1 MNGKKGL
8 AAAFTALFLLLCLL
22 PSAGMLLWGASDPV
36 ANEIPAA
43 APSLRERDGSVNGQF
58 LEDFADCMNGR
69 FAFRPEYITA
79 WAKLNAALLGTSTA
93 EDVLLGSD
101 GWLYYAP
108 TLDDYTGSA
117 LMTER
122 EIWCAG
128 RTLYLLQEYVQ
139 SRDGTFLFT
148 IAPNK
153 NSLYPEHMPQRTPL
167 SAQRNAGELAE
178 VLEEMGVTY
187 LDLFSLLGGQ
197 EETLYFRG
205 DSHWNGRGAAL
216 AADSILEALGRPSPG
231 FYNGPFRGEQTHR
244 GDLYE
249 MLYPAG
255 DELETDYLY
264 APGLQFEYTSSST
277 DPDSITL
284 ATESPDG
291 EGGLLLYRDS
301 FGRNLY
307 PYLAD
312 QFAQAV
318 FSRKNDYSPV
328 SMEPG
333 DCVVVELVERNLRY
347 LNQYSPTMPAP
358 ERPAETAAGAR
369 EGNGEVEVTV
379 SSCALEGYVLVT
391 GIFRGLLPQSDSSVY
406 VLSGGTLYEA
416 FPTPDGFSLCLP
428 GTADSFAATAVF
440 FTAEGNLVQLS
451 AVQ

>member
-1 MNGKKGL
+1 MNGKK
-8 AAAFTALFLLLCLL
+8 AFTAVFTALFFLLCLL
-22 PSAGMLLWGASDPV
+22 PTGGLLLWGESDPV
-36 ANEIPAA
+36 ANELPVSAPA
-43 APSLRERDGSVNGQF
+43 LRSWDGSLNGDF
-58 LEDFADCMNGR
+58 LEDLSRYLSGR
-69 FAFRPEYITA
+69 FALRPEYITA
-79 WAKLNAALLGTSTA
+79 WAKLNAALFGTSTS

-108 TLDDYTGSA
+108 TLEDYTGSA
-117 LMTER
+117 LMTQR

-139 SRDGTFLFT
+139 SRDGVFLFT

-153 NSLYPEHMPQRTPL
+153 NSLYPEHMPQRTVL
-167 SAQRNAGELAE
+167 SGQRNAGELAE
-178 VLEEMGVTY
+178 VLKGMGVAY
-187 LDLFSLLGGQ
+187 LDLFSLLSAQ
-197 EETLYFRG
+197 EETLYFQG

-216 AADSILEALGRPSPG
+216 AADAILEALGRPSPG
-231 FYNGPFRGEQTHR
+231 FYSGPFREEQTHR

-255 DELETDYLY
+255 TQLETDYAY
-264 APGLQFEYTSSST
+264 EPGLRFEYTSASS

-284 ATESPDG
+284 TTAAPEG

-312 QFAQAV
+312 RFARAT
-318 FSRKNDYSPV
+318 FSRANDYSPV
-328 SMEPG
+328 SMEAG

-358 ERPAETAAGAR
+358 ERPAEAAAGAR
-369 EGNGEVEVTV
+369 DGDGEVEVSV
-379 SSCALEGYVLVT
+379 SSCALEGYVRVS
-391 GIFRGLLPQSDSSVY
+391 GVIHGALPQADSPVY
-406 VLSGGTLYEA
+406 VLSGGVLYEA
-416 FPTPDGFSLCLP
+416 FPTPEGFTLCLP
-428 GTADSFAATAVF
+428 GEESSAAGLAVF
-440 FTAEGNLVQLS
+440 FMAEGNQIRLS